1 MVLAQAAAR
10 LPSGAADS
18 QDFTGKKKKKDFT
31 GVGVSDSK
39 LSPMAVGRRPHF
51 LATRASL

>member
-10 LPSGAADS
+10 LLSGAADS
-18 QDFTGKKKKKDFT
+18 QDFTGEKKKDFT
-31 GVGVSDSK
+31 GAGVSDSK